1 MEQNNEQTA
10 KALKL
15 LQQHWGYTHF
25 RTLQKEI
32 ISQVLQKKDVLALMP
47 TGGGKSI
54 CFQIPALMQPGITLV
69 ITPLIALMEDQ
80 VYQLKQRDIK
90 AVAIHAG
97 LTKEEV
103 NHTLD
108 LALYGKIKLLYLSP
122 ERLKSTS
129 FLERLQHM
137 KVSLLAIDEA
147 HCISQWG
154 YDFRPAYLAIADV
167 KKFFPNVATIAV
179 TATATQEVQQ
189 DIKKKLAMQHAII
202 LKKSFAREN
211 LSYVVRQSTHKERT
225 LLSILQKTS
234 GSTIIY
240 ANTRI
245 ETEHLSHL
253 LNKNNITADYYHAG
267 LDTDTRTLK
276 QQAWIKEAKR
286 VMIATNAFGMGIDK
300 PNVRFVLHTTP
311 PNTLEAYY
319 QEAGRAGR
327 DGLMSYAIL
336 LYDEVDFNRL
346 LKKVEESHLSPERLK
361 ALYQSLANHYQI
373 AVGSHAGVTYEIDV
387 EHFAITYGFSPSQVK
402 TGMKQLEVAGLIQ
415 LNEQRQAAQVHIIL
429 SGNQLYAFQ
438 MTNPTDDILLKALID
453 FYDPFEILKNISLK
467 RLAEACKKNVKQI
480 NKQLKSLAQ
489 MGVLKYKA
497 EGKPS
502 LLTFLTPRYT
512 TDQLPLAKH
521 EKRQDILRKK
531 VKEVIDYTKHKHR
544 CRSQILL
551 EYFGEISYKTCGI
564 CDICLLKKRTEK
576 DDHADYKKFCPLI
589 LDHLTQ
595 GKLPVHILIDKID
608 TNESIAISKV
618 IQTML
623 EKNEVTYDDALH
635 LCKVENRK
643 KTT

>member
-1 MEQNNEQTA
+1 
-10 KALKL
+10 
-15 LQQHWGYTHF
+15 
-25 RTLQKEI
+25 
-32 ISQVLQKKDVLALMP
+32 
-47 TGGGKSI
+47 
-54 CFQIPALMQPGITLV
+54 
-69 ITPLIALMEDQ
+69 
-80 VYQLKQRDIK
+80 
-90 AVAIHAG
+90 
-97 LTKEEV
+97 
-103 NHTLD
+103 
-108 LALYGKIKLLYLSP
+108 
-122 ERLKSTS
+122 
-129 FLERLQHM
+129 
-137 KVSLLAIDEA
+137 
-147 HCISQWG
+147 
-154 YDFRPAYLAIADV
+154 
-167 KKFFPNVATIAV
+167 
-179 TATATQEVQQ
+179 
-189 DIKKKLAMQHAII
+189 
-202 LKKSFAREN
+202 
-211 LSYVVRQSTHKERT
+211 
-225 LLSILQKTS
+225 
-234 GSTIIY
+234 
-240 ANTRI
+240 
-245 ETEHLSHL
+245 
-253 LNKNNITADYYHAG
+253 
-267 LDTDTRTLK
+267 
-276 QQAWIKEAKR
+276 
-286 VMIATNAFGMGIDK
+286 MIATNAFGMGIDK

-521 EKRQDILRKK
+521 EKD
-531 VKEVIDYTKHKHR
+531 
-544 CRSQILL
+544 
-551 EYFGEISYKTCGI
+551 KT
-564 CDICLLKKRTEK
+564 
-576 DDHADYKKFCPLI
+576 F
-589 LDHLTQ
+589 
-595 GKLPVHILIDKID
+595 
-608 TNESIAISKV
+608 
-618 IQTML
+618 
-623 EKNEVTYDDALH
+623 
-635 LCKVENRK
+635 
-643 KTT
+643 